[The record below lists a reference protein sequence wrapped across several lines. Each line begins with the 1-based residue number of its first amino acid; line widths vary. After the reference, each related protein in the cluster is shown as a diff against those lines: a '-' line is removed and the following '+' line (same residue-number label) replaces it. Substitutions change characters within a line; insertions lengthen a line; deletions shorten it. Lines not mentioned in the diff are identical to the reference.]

1 MPGWKHANYCPIFE
15 DKRKDDSTCR
25 YGLLFADRCQ
35 RLDTHGL
42 PHRCRLRWM
51 PERRRPGRESER
63 TSHRSERCDELALRQ
78 RPPSVRGLVARY
90 GPVRL
95 GTAVPATNA
104 RKQTPAGSKRERT
117 RDEFGRADESGRV
130 RSMAWA
136 YSSVVIGRAN
146 GPVCA
151 HYS

>member
-25 YGLLFADRCQ
+25 YGLPFANRCR
-35 RLDTHGL
+35 RLDTRGSL
-42 PHRCRLRWM
+42 HRCRLQSKR
-51 PERRRPGRESER
+51 EHLLPGRESER
-63 TSHRSERCDELALRQ
+63 TSHRSERGDEFALRQ
-78 RPPSVRGLVARY
+78 RPRSVRGLVARD
-90 GPVRL
+90 GQALL

-117 RDEFGRADESGRV
+117 RDQFGRGDESGRL

-136 YSSVVIGRAN
+136 YSSVVIG
-146 GPVCA
+146 
-151 HYS
+151 

>member
-25 YGLLFADRCQ
+25 YGLLFANRCR
-35 RLDTHGL
+35 RLDTRGSL
-42 PHRCRLRWM
+42 HRCRLLSKREH
-51 PERRRPGRESER
+51 PLPGRESER
-63 TSHRSERCDELALRQ
+63 TSHRSERCDEFALRQ
-78 RPPSVRGLVARY
+78 RPRSVRGLVARD
-90 GPVRL
+90 GQVRL

-117 RDEFGRADESGRV
+117 RDEFAPAGGSSRV

-136 YSSVVIGRAN
+136 YSSGSHWTPEWP
-146 GPVCA
+146 GLCPLM
-151 HYS
+151 